1 MTKSASQYH
10 RQTSYDRHDMKG
22 HGLDWPN
29 QPDVFKGYP
38 GLKTVPLPEVTTWPQ
53 ENLSYLIGEPSPA
66 EAPTNVT
73 FEKLARIIRLTHS
86 LTAKARMSGTTF
98 YYRSVASAGALYP
111 FELYLAARG
120 IQGLDDGL
128 YHQSIG
134 LEALTVLRSGNM
146 MPNVS
151 DALPAG
157 RDGSPVL
164 VFFLTSIFFRSSWKY
179 RDRAY
184 RYHLLDTGHLA
195 ENLLLALRA
204 QDLPPT
210 LYYDFDDE
218 KMNGLLGVDP
228 CREACLAVVCL
239 WGKKASSQEKPGSLD
254 APAKTL
260 MDASQVSAREVD
272 YGLIRE
278 VHTASSGVVAPSQ
291 GVPEMLHNLGLK
303 TGPGQDISRPD
314 PWPEVMTYAEAVFKR
329 RSRRNFV
336 QTELSVTRLAA
347 LLALLCGTGHEP
359 EDAPLFQK
367 EALCVGFLS
376 GNVQDLDPG
385 LYVLDLEQ
393 GQMALSSQGFVID
406 KMAHV
411 CLDQAWLANGALHFV
426 FLTNLILLD
435 ETWGP
440 RGYRYAML
448 TAGRLG
454 QRIYLGA
461 TAMGMGCCG
470 IGAFYDD
477 EAAQLLGVNEQT
489 RLLYLVAAGPL
500 KR

>member
-1 MTKSASQYH
+1 MTKSASEYH
-10 RQTSYDRHDMKG
+10 RKTSYDRHDMKG

-29 QPDVFKGYP
+29 QPDVFKRYP

-53 ENLSYLIGEPSPA
+53 ANLSLLICKRSQA
-66 EAPTNVT
+66 EGATNVT

-86 LTAKARMSGTTF
+86 LTARARMSETAF

-111 FELYLAARG
+111 FELYVAARG
-120 IQGLDDGL
+120 ISGLDDGL

-134 LEALTVLRSGNM
+134 LEGLTALRSGNM

-151 DALPAG
+151 EALGAG
-157 RDGSPVL
+157 KDGSAVL
-164 VFFLTSIFFRSSWKY
+164 AFFLTSIFFRSSWKY

-210 LYYDFDDE
+210 LHYDFDDE
-218 KMNGLLGVDP
+218 KVNGLLGVDP
-228 CREACLAVVCL
+228 CREVCLAVVCL
-239 WGKKASSQEKPGSLD
+239 WGEEAGSREEPRRLD
-254 APAKTL
+254 APGKAL
-260 MDASQVSAREVD
+260 RDASRVSAREVD
-272 YGLIRE
+272 YALIRD
-278 VHTASSGVVAPSQ
+278 VHTASSGVVAPTQ
-291 GVPEMLHNLGLK
+291 DVPKMLHSLGLK
-303 TGPGQDISRPD
+303 TEPGQQISRPH

-336 QTELSVTRLAA
+336 HTEFSFTRLAG
-347 LLALLCGTGHEP
+347 LLALLRGTGHEP
-359 EDAPLFQK
+359 EDAPLFEK

-393 GQMALSSQGFVID
+393 GQMALSSQGLMID

-411 CLDQAWLANGALHFV
+411 CLDQAWLANCALHFV
-426 FLTNLILLD
+426 FLANLTLLD

-454 QRIYLGA
+454 QRIYLAA
-461 TAMGMGCCG
+461 TAMGIGCCG

-477 EAAQLLGVNEQT
+477 EAAKLLGLNEQT

-500 KR
+500 RR